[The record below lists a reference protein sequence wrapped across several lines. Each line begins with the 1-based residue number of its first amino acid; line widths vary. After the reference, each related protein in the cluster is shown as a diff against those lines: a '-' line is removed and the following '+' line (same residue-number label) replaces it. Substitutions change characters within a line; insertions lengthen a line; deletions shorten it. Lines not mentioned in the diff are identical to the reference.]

1 MESTSPH
8 NALNNSFGPTFV
20 FSPTS
25 QQAKPSPTFRE
36 RKHFELPDETYKSLD
51 RLLESI
57 KSQMAIVEKENTY
70 EFLRTQALRI
80 AKSIKYTATLETSEL
95 RI

>member
-1 MESTSPH
+1 MESISPN
-8 NALNNSFGPTFV
+8 NALNNSFGATFV

-25 QQAKPSPTFRE
+25 QQGKPSPTFKE
-36 RKHFELPDETYKSLD
+36 RKQFELPDDTYKSLD

-57 KSQMAIVEKENTY
+57 KRQMAIVEKENSY

-80 AKSIKYTATLETSEL
+80 A
-95 RI
+95 